1 MTEQE
6 YQAKLKELYLIEE
19 AQLTLQ
25 KLYKQGHFSF
35 GAGGTKPDNWI
46 SVTDT
51 VYLYPMQYIEEALT
65 LTQATVTRSGN
76 QITTPTLADM
86 DALFY
91 DIWYRTFLALPK
103 PDNPNAG
110 GFSCAVGTQFTGSFN
125 ELEFRLSTGQLIM
138 VWQEV
143 TQVTDQ
149 ADLPNSGDS
158 PQGTVAYVP
167 IWIDGD
173 GNGVGGT
180 ITESM
185 IGNFDPLRVVK
196 I

>member
-1 MTEQE
+1 MEQ
-6 YQAKLKELYLIEE
+6 A
-19 AQLTLQ
+19 ATLQ
-25 KLYKQGHFSF
+25 KLATQGLSL
-35 GAGGTKPDNWI
+35 GAGGIKPNNWI
-46 SVTDT
+46 TVTDT
-51 VYLYPMQYIEEALT
+51 AYLYPMQYIEEGLD

-110 GFSCAVGTQFTGSFN
+110 GFSCAVGTELTGSFN
-125 ELEFRLSTGQLIM
+125 ILEFRLTTGQLIM
-138 VWQEV
+138 IWQEV

-149 ADLPNSGDS
+149 EDLPNSGDS

-180 ITESM
+180 ITEQM
-185 IGNFDPLRVVK
+185 IGNFDPLRVVPV
-196 I
+196 